1 MKEIEIL
8 VEVYSPIEEVINI
21 LSKFKYLGTKE
32 VVDTY
37 YYDPLRKNLK
47 PNSSNQINE
56 CLRLRK
62 KDDTNF
68 ITYKIDEFDDD
79 GKWLYSNEY
88 ETQINDISVVNNILE
103 RLGLKK
109 LITIHNKKRTYKYQ
123 EYEIVLETVK
133 DLGYFLE
140 VEFCTNKDIDVK
152 DKKQEIQKFID
163 SLSLNISQELNIGK
177 PEMMI
182 NKLNVKDLK
191 KSR

>member
-68 ITYKIDEFDDD
+68 ITYKIDEFDAD

-140 VEFCTNKDIDVK
+140 VEFCNNKDIDVK
-152 DKKQEIQKFID
+152 EKKLEIQNFID

-182 NKLNVKDLK
+182 NKLNIKID
-191 KSR
+191 

>member
-8 VEVYSPIEEVINI
+8 VKVYSPIDEVINI
-21 LSKFKYLGTKE
+21 LNKYECLGIKE

-47 PNSSNQINE
+47 PNSNNQINE

-62 KDDTNF
+62 KDNVNF
-68 ITYKIDEFDDD
+68 ITYKTDEYDKD

-88 ETQINDISVVNNILE
+88 ETKISNIDNAMNILE
-103 RLGLKK
+103 KLGLKE

-123 EYEIVLETVK
+123 EYEIVLEIVK

-140 VEFCTNKDIDVK
+140 VEFCTDKDIDI
-152 DKKQEIQKFID
+152 KKKKEEIQNFID
-163 SLSLNISQELNIGK
+163 SLCIDVSEELNIGK
-177 PEMMI
+177 PEMML
-182 NKLNVKDLK
+182 NKLNK
-191 KSR
+191 KID

>member
-68 ITYKIDEFDDD
+68 ITYKIDEFDAD
-79 GKWLYSNEY
+79 GKWLYYNE
-88 ETQINDISVVNNILE
+88 
-103 RLGLKK
+103 
-109 LITIHNKKRTYKYQ
+109 
-123 EYEIVLETVK
+123 
-133 DLGYFLE
+133 
-140 VEFCTNKDIDVK
+140 
-152 DKKQEIQKFID
+152 
-163 SLSLNISQELNIGK
+163 
-177 PEMMI
+177 
-182 NKLNVKDLK
+182 
-191 KSR
+191 